1 MRFSLLSKNVP
12 LGEVNGVGYE
22 ARRRPLG
29 EYRFFAGDAEIP
41 INEVP
46 LQIRRIMADAYLKRQ
61 VRKEER
67 YATA

>member
-1 MRFSLLSKNVP
+1 MRFPLLSKTVS

-29 EYRFFAGDAEIP
+29 EYRFFAGDVEIP

-46 LQIRRIMADAYLKRQ
+46 SKIRRRMADAYLKRQ
-61 VRKEER
+61 EER

>member
-1 MRFSLLSKNVP
+1 MGFSLLSKTVP
-12 LGEVNGVGYE
+12 LGKVDGVGYE

-46 LQIRRIMADAYLKRQ
+46 SQIRRRMADAYLKRE
-61 VRKEER
+61 EER
-67 YATA
+67 YATV